1 MEFDYKT
8 LVNFIEKGQYPY
20 CVLDTSDHEIN
31 FLISEDADEAVRN
44 AMKGWRRMK
53 RKEIYL
59 YSLKPILH
67 YRKKN
72 YEIHYHFRLACRSTL
87 NGAWVP
93 LDRCINVSALEN
105 AVTDVNTGFRVLA
118 ADDTVCYLLADCIYT
133 KKCFPFEKRNIILK
147 KLEEAGNDILNE
159 KLSKIFFRFSGK
171 LLDMVRKEAF
181 DEIIPMYY
189 AFAEY

>member
-72 YEIHYHFRLACRSTL
+72 YEIHYHFRLACRSTEWSV
-87 NGAWVP
+87 G
-93 LDRCINVSALEN
+93 SAGSL
-105 AVTDVNTGFRVLA
+105 
-118 ADDTVCYLLADCIYT
+118 Y
-133 KKCFPFEKRNIILK
+133 KCLCT
-147 KLEEAGNDILNE
+147 
-159 KLSKIFFRFSGK
+159 
-171 LLDMVRKEAF
+171 
-181 DEIIPMYY
+181 
-189 AFAEY
+189 